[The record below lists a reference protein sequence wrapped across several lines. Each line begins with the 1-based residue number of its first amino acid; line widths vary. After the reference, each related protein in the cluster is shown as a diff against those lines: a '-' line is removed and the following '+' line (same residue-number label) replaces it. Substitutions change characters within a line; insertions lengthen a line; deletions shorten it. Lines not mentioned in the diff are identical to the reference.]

1 MTSNGQIKVL
11 EQLNQELEALNK
23 ELESIFESSYDEIF
37 VVDGNGIAL
46 RVNSA
51 CERNYGLKAAE
62 IIGKSVFELEKT
74 GIFTPSV
81 TREVFEKK
89 ERVNLI
95 QKTKAGRHLLVA
107 ANPVFNNEGELI
119 RVVCNSRDLTEVLK
133 LKKQLDEKEKLIKEY
148 NDQLKE
154 MKEKQ
159 EKQATYTEV
168 IYESTQMQKIVELIE
183 KLALVDSTVLLLGE
197 SGVGKTLL
205 AKKIHDRSSR
215 KKEKF
220 YKLNCGAI
228 PENLIE
234 SELFGYEEGSFSGAK
249 KGGKKGI
256 IEYAHKG
263 TLFLDEIGE
272 LPFNLQV
279 KLLHVLQEKTF
290 QRIGGTEDIAV
301 DVRIIAATNKDL
313 QEMVKEKRF
322 REDLYYRLNVIPI
335 DIPPLRERK
344 EDIYPL
350 IKYYLDK
357 VNEKYNKYHDL
368 DPRTISILLDY
379 EWPGNIRELENM
391 IERLI
396 VTADEEVITPDQL
409 PNHLFVEE
417 ATKNDN
423 EDISL
428 KEWLEVKEKEII
440 ETMYNKYNS
449 SYKVAEVLK
458 ISQSSANR
466 KIRKYRAE

>member
-11 EQLNQELEALNK
+11 EQLNQELEELNK

-37 VVDGNGIAL
+37 VVDAKGIAL
-46 RVNSA
+46 KVNSA
-51 CERNYGLKAAE
+51 CERNYGLKADE
-62 IIGKSVFELEKT
+62 IIGKSVFELERI

-81 TREVFEKK
+81 TREVFKKK
-89 ERVNLI
+89 ERVNKI
-95 QKTKAGRHLLVA
+95 QETKAGRHLLVT
-107 ANPVFNNEGELI
+107 ANPVFNNKGEVI
-119 RVVCNSRDLTEVLK
+119 RIVCNSRELTEVLK
-133 LKKQLDEKEKLIKEY
+133 LKKQLDEKEKLINEY
-148 NDQLKE
+148 NEQLNE

-159 EKQATYTEV
+159 ETYTEV
-168 IYESTQMQKIVELIE
+168 IYESIQMQKIVELIE
-183 KLALVDSTVLLLGE
+183 KLALVDSNVLLLGE

-215 KKEKF
+215 KEEKF

-256 IEYAHKG
+256 IEYSHKG

-272 LPFNLQV
+272 LALHLQV

-290 QRIGGTEDIAV
+290 QRIGGTQDIAV

-335 DIPPLRERK
+335 NIPPLRERK

-357 VNEKYNKYHDL
+357 VNEKYHKYHGL
-368 DPRTISILLDY
+368 DPKTISILLDY

-396 VTADEEVITPDQL
+396 VTADEEVITLDQL
-409 PNHLFVEE
+409 PHHLFAEQ
-417 ATKNDN
+417 AAKNNN

-458 ISQSSANR
+458 ISQSSASR
-466 KIRKYRAE
+466 RIRKYKTK

>member
-11 EQLNQELEALNK
+11 EQLNQELEELNK

-37 VVDGNGIAL
+37 VVDAKGIAL
-46 RVNSA
+46 KVNSA
-51 CERNYGLKAAE
+51 CERNYGLKADE
-62 IIGKSVFELEKT
+62 IIGKSVFELERI

-81 TREVFEKK
+81 TREVFKKK
-89 ERVNLI
+89 ERVNKI
-95 QKTKAGRHLLVA
+95 QETKAGRHLLVT
-107 ANPVFNNEGELI
+107 ANPVFNNKGEVI
-119 RVVCNSRDLTEVLK
+119 RIVCNSRELTEVLK

-148 NDQLKE
+148 NEQLNE

-159 EKQATYTEV
+159 ETYTEV
-168 IYESTQMQKIVELIE
+168 IYKSIQMQKIVELIE
-183 KLALVDSTVLLLGE
+183 KLALVDSNVLLLGE

-215 KKEKF
+215 KEEKF

-256 IEYAHKG
+256 IEYSHKG

-272 LPFNLQV
+272 LALHLQV

-290 QRIGGTEDIAV
+290 QRIGGTQDIAV

-335 DIPPLRERK
+335 NIPPLRERK

-357 VNEKYNKYHDL
+357 VNEKYHKYHGL
-368 DPRTISILLDY
+368 DPKTISILLDY

-396 VTADEEVITPDQL
+396 VTADEEVITLDQL
-409 PNHLFVEE
+409 PHHLFAEQ
-417 ATKNDN
+417 AAKNNN

-466 KIRKYRAE
+466 KIRKYRTK